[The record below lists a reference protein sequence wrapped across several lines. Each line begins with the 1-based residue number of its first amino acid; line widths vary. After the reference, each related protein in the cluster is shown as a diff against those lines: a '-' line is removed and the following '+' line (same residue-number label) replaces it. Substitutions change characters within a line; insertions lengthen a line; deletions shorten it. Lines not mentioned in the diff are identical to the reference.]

1 MFSSHETEIYNKLIR
16 VVGSEMDIRIRQNIF
31 LIMDKIYNK
40 VYTERT
46 RVSSGSLGEGLD
58 FPGSDQD
65 IMVLLHEI

>member
-1 MFSSHETEIYNKLIR
+1 LFSPQEKEVYNNLIR
-16 VVGSEMDIRIRQNIF
+16 IVGSEMDIRIRQNIF
-31 LIMDKIYNK
+31 LIQDKIYNK

-65 IMVLLHEI
+65 IMVLLNEI